1 MAHEFHL
8 TNAQPRVGPRILYLA
23 KVYPYPPAT
32 AGDAVYSRGIIEA
45 LAPLSEL
52 TVLCADNGAVYR
64 SDPSIDCPSIDCPSI
79 DWQCVGPQRSGRA
92 GSVLSRWP
100 LIAWKGATREFRV
113 KLALLLTQGWDVI
126 VLDNLGL
133 AHALP
138 QALAYRST
146 RPATRLV
153 YVSHEHEY
161 PTRAGKYGSY
171 RLGPVKRMLAAR
183 DLQKVK
189 HSEEALLRDC
199 DVVTV
204 INTADL
210 VPFRKIVGA
219 RKYLPFAPGYNGPV
233 TASRHIDPDTPR
245 RVLLLGGRK
254 SEQKRQI
261 LLDWLAISYSRLC
274 AAGIETV
281 IAGDMEDD
289 LRRQIQT
296 LYPKAQVLG
305 FVEDMGALIASAR
318 MGLIADTVGG
328 GFKMRLLSHVFGRL
342 PIVGLAGAIDGL
354 PTPHGSGYLGAPTL
368 AALLQMVL
376 EVIDDTD
383 RLNQLHERAFADC
396 ASKFAWQ
403 SRAAAFMRAVAE
415 RDSEVLV

>member
-1 MAHEFHL
+1 MRSICMAHELHL

-45 LAPLSEL
+45 LAPLCAL
-52 TVLCADNGAVYR
+52 TVLCADNGAVHR
-64 SDPSIDCPSIDCPSI
+64 PDPVIDCPSIDCPSTK
-79 DWQCVGPQRSGRA
+79 WQCVGPQRSGRA

-100 LIAWKGATREFRV
+100 LIAWKGATRDYRAR
-113 KLALLLTQGWDVI
+113 LALLLTQGWDVI

-153 YVSHEHEY
+153 YVSHEYEY
-161 PTRAGKYGSY
+161 PTRAGKYGAY
-171 RLGPVKRMLAAR
+171 RLGPVKRILAAR

-189 HSEEALLRDC
+189 QSEEALLRGC

-210 VPFRKIVGA
+210 VPFRKIAGT
-219 RKYLPFAPGYNGPV
+219 RKYLPFAPGYSGPV
-233 TASRHIDPDTPR
+233 TATRHIGPDTPR

-261 LLDWLAISYSRLC
+261 LLDWLAVSYSRLC
-274 AAGIETV
+274 AASIETV
-281 IAGDMEDD
+281 IAGDMDSD

-296 LYPKAQVLG
+296 LYPKAQ
-305 FVEDMGALIASAR
+305 
-318 MGLIADTVGG
+318 
-328 GFKMRLLSHVFGRL
+328 
-342 PIVGLAGAIDGL
+342 
-354 PTPHGSGYLGAPTL
+354 TL
-368 AALLQMVL
+368 HKSMHQD
-376 EVIDDTD
+376 IDDYESLSSIY
-383 RLNQLHERAFADC
+383 R
-396 ASKFAWQ
+396 S
-403 SRAAAFMRAVAE
+403 
-415 RDSEVLV
+415 